1 MDNQKTILLVEDD
14 QILVKMYTRKFE
26 KEGFKVLSAFDG
38 QEGLNALQSATP
50 KPNIVL
56 LDVMLPKLNGFQLL
70 EKIKQDPSTKEIP
83 VILLTNLGGAQED
96 RERGKALGAVDYLV
110 KSDMTPTQIVEK
122 VKNITGQSV

>member
-38 QEGLNALQSATP
+38 EGGLNVLTQASP
-50 KPNIVL
+50 KPNIIL
-56 LDVMLPKLNGFQLL
+56 LDVMLPKFNGFELL
-70 EKIKQDPSTKEIP
+70 EKIKADEASKNIP
-83 VILLTNLGGAQED
+83 VILLTNLGGGEAD
-96 RERGKALGAVDYLV
+96 RERGMKLGAVDYLV

-122 VKNITGQSV
+122 VKGVVG